1 MTVPQT
7 RSRNAAATRELIL
20 TAARDRFSRHSYD
33 DVGVRDIARHARVDA
48 ALINRYFGSK
58 EDLFAAALG
67 SCSAGADLFE
77 GPRNTFARRIANQ
90 VVFEPK
96 QGDDLL
102 GMRIMLLSMGSTK
115 ASEIVQSAANASFFG
130 PFAAWLGGDN
140 AAVRVRLIASL
151 IMGLSISRELSGGSS
166 LDDGASEQLRDRL
179 ATLIQT
185 IIDDVRPANIA
196 RDVATPYLAAH
207 VS

>member
-1 MTVPQT
+1 MVVPLT
-7 RSRNAAATRELIL
+7 KPRNAAATRELIL
-20 TAARDRFSRHSYD
+20 AAARDRFSRHSYD
-33 DVGVRDIARHARVDA
+33 DVRVRDLARDARVDA
-48 ALINRYFGSK
+48 ALISRYFGSK
-58 EDLFAAALG
+58 EDLFAAALD

-77 GPRNTFARRIANQ
+77 GPRDTFARRIANQ

-115 ASEIVQSAANASFFG
+115 ASEIVQSAANSGFFG
-130 PFAAWLGGDN
+130 PFAAWLGGDD

-151 IMGLSISRELSGGSS
+151 VMGLSISRELSGGSG
-166 LDDGASEQLRDRL
+166 LDDDARVQLRDRL

-185 IIDDVRPANIA
+185 IIDDTPFANIA
-196 RDVATPYLAAH
+196 RDATTPHLAAH